1 MSEKTVLLVGE
12 KAPEL
17 ATALQADSTFRF
29 LTYLHWEAVDHQAKA
44 DFVVA
49 ESCAPVDHGFGSL
62 PSVIMRPAFA
72 WDGEEFLQDPPGWE
86 FTKRAMLDRIERHFA
101 GRPPLKMMIVDDES
115 GIRTAMKAMLSR
127 FGLDVAAESEREQ
140 SLENLAR
147 GTFELLLTDVNMP
160 GMCWKEYVERVRQ
173 LSPQTQIYLATGD
186 REVAVVEGVQGI
198 LHKPFGLA
206 EVARLALPLL
216 ACTPV

>member
-1 MSEKTVLLVGE
+1 MSDKTVLLVGG

-17 ATALQADSTFRF
+17 ANALQADSNFRF
-29 LTYLHWEAVDHQAKA
+29 LTYANWESVEQEIQA

-49 ESCAPVDHGFGSL
+49 ESTAPAHHSGSSL
-62 PSVIMRPAFA
+62 PSVTMRPAFA
-72 WDGEEFLQDPPGWE
+72 WDGEEFLQVPPGWE
-86 FTKRAMLDRIERHFA
+86 FTKRAILDRIERHFA
-101 GRPPLKMMIVDDES
+101 GRPPLRMMIVDDES

-127 FGLDVAAESEREQ
+127 FGLDVAAEAEREE
-140 SLENLAR
+140 SLKNLAC

-160 GMCWKEYVERVRQ
+160 GMCWQEYVERVRR

-186 REVAVVEGVQGI
+186 REVTLVEGVQGI

-206 EVARLALPLL
+206 EVAQLASPLL
-216 ACTPV
+216 ACTLV